1 MTRFFQL
8 FLALSLV
15 APALAQDSTFVI
27 RPHRVVMVQ
36 DDHSMNP
43 DEPESGGIRF
53 DGEALLT
60 NVYESNIDHSSDGIS
75 SIGFVPALHLRL
87 RDRPHDT
94 RFTFDYV
101 LARHAYTNTERWD
114 RTSHLFSLAYE
125 VEPADD
131 LTSETEAEVAFRGS
145 SEDRD
150 LANQYQIRQ
159 TFEAKLSRM
168 HRVEMYGTLRYKT
181 VPNDPER
188 NAFKPN
194 VGLRYQQRWP
204 SGIRWEIGAR
214 WETNREALE
223 LGDYNRT
230 TYTAELRIPV
240 FAGRNYVELEVRRR
254 SKHYTARFAE
264 DEEGD
269 VTDPLRQDRKWS
281 VGLVWRQTLTT
292 HVVGAFGVEVE
303 RRTSNDPEKLYVAS
317 SLLIGLIYRF

>member
-1 MTRFFQL
+1 MNPFFL
-8 FLALSLV
+8 LLITVSLI
-15 APALAQDSTFVI
+15 APAWAQDSTFVI
-27 RPHRVVMVQ
+27 MPHRVVMVQ
-36 DDHSMNP
+36 TDQPTDP
-43 DEPESGGIRF
+43 GEAEGGGIQF

-60 NVYESNIDHSSDGIS
+60 NVYESNIDHSSEAIPSVGMI
-75 SIGFVPALHLRL
+75 PALHLRL
-87 RDRPHDT
+87 RDRPQHT